1 MTDCIL
7 EAINSNIQ
15 LSISALTRR
24 QCPSISHD
32 SFARICLCHDAP
44 RPLRPDKLRPVTASL
59 SNGGRWITRWQL
71 SKNIR
76 CFSNAPRLSS
86 SAWSSDSAISERWP
100 VSSAY
105 LTITR
110 WRTIY
115 DLDFQF
121 GDMPVGLGKMLLSAT
136 HGFAGSPPG
145 RPHLLLGGSLG
156 DMGAGGP
163 VYRGGGG

>member
-44 RPLRPDKLRPVTASL
+44 RPLRRDKLRPVTASL

-100 VSSAY
+100 VSNPC
-105 LTITR
+105 LTISR
-110 WRTIY
+110 WRATWTAN
-115 DLDFQF
+115 
-121 GDMPVGLGKMLLSAT
+121 SAICRLASARCVKRNQACARPSRVARASSSRK
-136 HGFAGSPPG
+136 AGAISKHC
-145 RPHLLLGGSLG
+145 R
-156 DMGAGGP
+156 A
-163 VYRGGGG
+163 